1 MSDTLGRPVDYT
13 GREIKE
19 GDRIAYPVRAG
30 SSMWLTDMVIEK
42 VVYAE
47 DESFTRPFKLIGT
60 NTRGNRCVVKN
71 LGRCVIIER
80 KGE

>member
-1 MSDTLGRPVDYT
+1 MSNNSGPEDYT

-42 VVYAE
+42 IVYAE
-47 DESFTRPFKLIGT
+47 DESFMRPFKLIGT
-60 NTRGNRCVVKN
+60 NVRGNRCVVKN
-71 LGRCVIIER
+71 LGRCVIIAR
-80 KGE
+80 KDD